1 MQGRDREY
9 PLDRTWS
16 TTCTNGNLD
25 PRRTYGEDLSSDLSR
40 SSARCLRAGAGALP
54 PTLSEGDLTAH
65 RIGRM
70 IYDERRQVLYPFD

>member
-1 MQGRDREY
+1 MHGRDREY

-16 TTCTNGNLD
+16 TNLD

-40 SSARCLRAGAGALP
+40 SSARYFRAGAGALL